1 MAETREQHDQSIK
14 DALINQ
20 NAKTVT
26 VLSSLLAVQDS
37 LGYISGRA
45 IGQIASHTGSTLND
59 VWGVASFYMNF
70 RFSPPG
76 ENFVEVCWGPTCH
89 LLGAQGVLD
98 CVLEELGLK
107 EEGDTADHK
116 VSLKFNTCLGACSQG
131 PLVSVNHKIIG
142 PKLIGDTKAK
152 DFGNSVV
159 KIIADL
165 KKGQSS

>member
-14 DALINQ
+14 DALVKQ

-45 IGQIASHTGSTLND
+45 IDQIASYTDSTLND
-59 VWGVASFYMNF
+59 VWGVASFYTNF

-89 LLGAQGVLD
+89 LLGAQEVLN

-107 EEGDTADHK
+107 EEGDTGDHK

-131 PLVSVNHKIIG
+131 PLVSVNFYVI
-142 PKLIGDTKAK
+142 P
-152 DFGNSVV
+152 
-159 KIIADL
+159 
-165 KKGQSS
+165 

>member
-45 IGQIASHTGSTLND
+45 IDQIASHTGSTLND
-59 VWGVASFYMNF
+59 VWGVASFYTNF

-89 LLGAQGVLD
+89 LL
-98 CVLEELGLK
+98 
-107 EEGDTADHK
+107 
-116 VSLKFNTCLGACSQG
+116 
-131 PLVSVNHKIIG
+131 
-142 PKLIGDTKAK
+142 
-152 DFGNSVV
+152 
-159 KIIADL
+159 
-165 KKGQSS
+165 